1 MGGLARRVSLL
12 TSLLQQDTVPTLVIS
27 GAHEFFWDLPPDV
40 LSSNSSISTHVSAPV
55 SPPSSV
61 PAPGQPAVPF
71 TGGPVEP
78 PKSVTPEKLRTA
90 YGLARV
96 HAGYAGP
103 KTRAWFGAVGLPTN
117 FVEVN
122 TAPVVR
128 RIQINALRV
137 AVILFPPARE
147 TLSDKALTSLLDTAH
162 AAKDA
167 DIVIGVSPW
176 GFRLEG
182 KTLSR
187 LAEGFDVLLGSGEG
201 APFPLEVT
209 TYAPGIIWSRADR
222 DARSI
227 TELRLYT
234 LPGPNA
240 ARPRAWLNAVDVQG
254 QEHPLGMNILEDTA
268 VTAVIPAPL

>member
-12 TSLLQQDTVPTLVIS
+12 TSLQQQDSVPTLVIS
-27 GAHEFFWDLPPDV
+27 GAHEFFWDLPPDS
-40 LSSNSSISTHVSAPV
+40 LAQSAAPV

-61 PAPGQPAVPF
+61 PAPGEPPVPI

-78 PKSVTPEKLRTA
+78 PKSVTPEKLRAA
-90 YGLARV
+90 YGLTRV

-103 KTRAWFGAVGLPTN
+103 KTRAWFGSVGLPPN
-117 FVEVN
+117 FAEVN
-122 TAPVVR
+122 TSPVLR
-128 RIQINALRV
+128 RVQINALRV
-137 AVILFPPARE
+137 AVILFPPVSE
-147 TLSDKALTSLLDTAH
+147 TVPDRLLVSLLDMAVS
-162 AAKDA
+162 ARDA
-167 DIVIGVSPW
+167 DIVVGVSPW

-182 KTLSR
+182 KSLAR

-209 TYAPGIIWSRADR
+209 TYAPGILWSRADR

-234 LPGPNA
+234 LPGPHA

-254 QEHPLGMNILEDTA
+254 QEYPLDMNIPESPA
-268 VTAVIPAPL
+268 VTAVIPSQP